1 MNVSESKSIVVGA
14 VMVIV
19 FALVF
24 VVLPGGH
31 DAAKSAADGSY
42 TIEAVFN
49 RVDGLVEGDEVHMGG
64 VRIGSVTSQ
73 RLDENYRAIVS
84 LTMKTDVKLP
94 TDTSAAIH
102 TDGLFGSKYITLE
115 PGGDEEY
122 LTDGGVI
129 TFTQDALVVS
139 ELLDLIIAEGK
150 KQAKEAKAAKAQVK
164 EAHRILGKIKGA
176 IKGDE

>member
-94 TDTSAAIH
+94 T
-102 TDGLFGSKYITLE
+102 
-115 PGGDEEY
+115 EEY